1 MSTLPHRRPVRALLV
16 TALAFVIS
24 AAAPRPLDLG
34 RIAGFVK
41 DNAGAPIANAQVF
54 VVGTAFSALTDRQGH
69 YLIGGVAPGLVDVRA
84 AFVGYRP
91 VVVRG
96 VRVTGGQTVMQN
108 FALEASVVETQA
120 IEVTAERPLVPR
132 DEAGAKPLASGNMT
146 DQLPADRINSVLQLQ
161 PGVVAGSG
169 QGHLVLR
176 GGRTDEGITYIDGVP
191 VQAGTRGNAFNGAGE
206 GKVRVAT
213 NGFEEATVTTGASAA
228 QFGNAQSG
236 VISLESGRAPSTA
249 AIGPTP
255 PPPCCYRQPTY
266 PQQQQGWNTEEYNH
280 IRENGF
286 LPVASAPLS
295 TFSIDVDKA
304 SYANVRRY
312 LDQGSLPPADAVR
325 LEEMINYFSYDLP
338 EPRGEHPFS
347 ITTDVGAA
355 PWAPEHR
362 LVRVAIQGKR
372 LRGERIPASNLVFLI
387 DVSGSMS
394 DENKLPLVKRS
405 LRMLVDQLREED
417 KVSIVV
423 YAGAAGL
430 VLPCTPG
437 TERTR
442 ILNAIDRLSA
452 GGSTAGGAGIQ
463 LAYRMARE
471 NFVQEGNNRVI
482 LATDG
487 DFNVGAS
494 SEGELVRLIEQ
505 ERRSGVFLTVLGFGT
520 GNYADARMEAL
531 ADKGNGNYFYVDNIM
546 EGRKVFVEEL
556 QGTLFTIAKDVKI
569 QVEFNPAEVAAYRLV
584 GYENRALRNEDF
596 NNDAIDAGELGAGH
610 SVTALYEIIPVG
622 SRGASD
628 VPGIDPLRYQ
638 TPERRTAPRGRGAPG
653 GELMTVKLRYQRP
666 EGSASRLIEQAVRD
680 DERDERWM
688 RGDFA
693 FAAAVAEFGM
703 LLRNSEFKGTSSVAH
718 VLEAARAGRGD
729 DRDGYRS
736 EFVRMVRA
744 YQAIIGN
751 RGEEVGVRE

>member
-1 MSTLPHRRPVRALLV
+1 MSTLSHRRPIRALLL
-16 TALAFVIS
+16 TALALIIS

-41 DNAGAPIANAQVF
+41 DNGGAPIPDAQVF
-54 VVGTAFSALTDRQGH
+54 VVGTPLSALTDRNGH
-69 YLIGGVAPGLVDVRA
+69 YLIMNVAPGTVDLRA

-91 VVVRG
+91 VLVRG
-96 VRVTGGQTVMQN
+96 VRVTGGETVMQN
-108 FALEASVVETQA
+108 FALEASVVEVMGL
-120 IEVTAERPLVPR
+120 EVTAERPLVPR
-132 DEAGAKPLASGNMT
+132 DQVTSRATITGN
-146 DQLPADRINSVLQLQ
+146 DAAARRERRND
-161 PGVVAGSG
+161 
-169 QGHLVLR
+169 
-176 GGRTDEGITYIDGVP
+176 
-191 VQAGTRGNAFNGAGE
+191 GAGQ
-206 GKVRVAT
+206 ATTST
-213 NGFEEATVTTGASAA
+213 NGFQESKITTGAAA
-228 QFGNAQSG
+228 AEFNNAQSG
-236 VISLESGRAPSTA
+236 VLALEAGRAPNNA
-249 AIGPTP
+249 AIGPTSP
-255 PPPCCYRQPTY
+255 PPTPCCYRQPTY
-266 PQQQQGWNTEEYNH
+266 PPQRQQGWNTEEYNH

-304 SYANVRRY
+304 SYANVRRF
-312 LDQGSLPPADAVR
+312 LDQGSLPPVDAVR
-325 LEEMINYFSYDLP
+325 LEEMINYFTYDLP

-355 PWAPEHR
+355 PWAPDHR

-372 LRGERIPASNLVFLI
+372 LRGERIPPSNLVFLI

-417 KVSIVV
+417 KVTIVV

-442 ILNAIDRLSA
+442 ILNAIDHLSA

-487 DFNVGAS
+487 DFNVGVS
-494 SEGELVRLIEQ
+494 SEGELTRLIEE

-622 SRGASD
+622 ARGVSD
-628 VPGIDPLRYQ
+628 VPGVDPLRYQ
-638 TPERRTAPRGRGAPG
+638 TPGRRILGQRG
-653 GELMTVKLRYQRP
+653 EMMTVKLRYQRP
-666 EGSASRLIEQAVRD
+666 EGSASRLIEQVVRD
-680 DERDERWM
+680 DERDERGM
-688 RGDFA
+688 RGDLA

-703 LLRNSEFKGTSSVAH
+703 LLRNSEFKGTSNVSH
-718 VLEAARAGRGD
+718 VLELAVGNRGD

-736 EFVRMVRA
+736 EFVRLVRT